1 MTFLDLIQKYL
12 SLFNNLVQK
21 IASFFAG
28 TLIGVMT
35 LVILYMVYFRY
46 VLNDTPYWSEEVARC
61 MMLWMTFC
69 VLPISYR
76 IGGNVSINILLN
88 KFKGRFL
95 ILFEMII
102 HILILLFIINFFYQ
116 SLSFVQSGMGAR
128 AYSFDLQIGYI
139 YLILPISFTC
149 MFLVSIEHLLTRIKR
164 LIVYDSSV
172 KDLIPSV

>member
-1 MTFLDLIQKYL
+1 MIVLDLIQKYL
-12 SLFNNLVQK
+12 TMFNDLLQK
-21 IASFFAG
+21 IASFIAG

-46 VLNDTPYWSEEVARC
+46 VVNDTPYWSEEVARC

-76 IGGNVSINILLN
+76 IGSNVALDIVIN
-88 KFKGRFL
+88 KFRGRFL
-95 ILFEMII
+95 ILFETFI

-139 YLILPISFTC
+139 YLILPISFTY
-149 MFLVSIEHLLTRIKR
+149 MFLVSIEHLLTRIKSF
-164 LIVYDSSV
+164 ITPFDNYE
-172 KDLIPSV
+172 KI

>member
-12 SLFNNLVQK
+12 SLFNNFVQK
-21 IASFFAG
+21 IASFIAG

-88 KFKGRFL
+88 KFKGRFKYAFQTL
-95 ILFEMII
+95 TKSDGSSFSSRSFRNVSFGSKAEII
-102 HILILLFIINFFYQ
+102 
-116 SLSFVQSGMGAR
+116 
-128 AYSFDLQIGYI
+128 
-139 YLILPISFTC
+139 ISA
-149 MFLVSIEHLLTRIKR
+149 
-164 LIVYDSSV
+164 
-172 KDLIPSV
+172 

>member
-1 MTFLDLIQKYL
+1 MIVLDLIQKYL
-12 SLFNNLVQK
+12 TMFNDFVQK
-21 IASFFAG
+21 IASFIAG

-46 VLNDTPYWSEEVARC
+46 VVNDTPYWSEEVARC

-76 IGGNVSINILLN
+76 IGSNVTLDLVIN
-88 KFKGRFL
+88 KFSGRFL
-95 ILFEMII
+95 ILFETFI

-164 LIVYDSSV
+164 FFTPFDSYE
-172 KDLIPSV
+172 KI

>member
-1 MTFLDLIQKYL
+1 MIVLDLIQKYL
-12 SLFNNLVQK
+12 TMFNDLVQK
-21 IASFFAG
+21 IASFIAG

-46 VLNDTPYWSEEVARC
+46 VVNDTPYWSEEVARC

-76 IGGNVSINILLN
+76 IGSNVALDIVIN
-88 KFKGRFL
+88 KFRGRFL
-95 ILFEMII
+95 ILFETFI

-139 YLILPISFTC
+139 YLILPISFTY

-164 LIVYDSSV
+164 FITPFDSYE
-172 KDLIPSV
+172 KI

>member
-12 SLFNNLVQK
+12 SLFNNFVQK

-95 ILFEMII
+95 IL
-102 HILILLFIINFFYQ
+102 L
-116 SLSFVQSGMGAR
+116 GAR

-149 MFLVSIEHLLTRIKR
+149 MFLVSMEHLLTRIKR

>member
-1 MTFLDLIQKYL
+1 MIVLDLIQKYL
-12 SLFNNLVQK
+12 TMFNDFVQK
-21 IASFFAG
+21 IASFIAG

-46 VLNDTPYWSEEVARC
+46 VVNDTPYWSEEVARC

-76 IGGNVSINILLN
+76 IGSNVTLDLVIN
-88 KFKGRFL
+88 KFSGRFL
-95 ILFEMII
+95 ILFETFI

-149 MFLVSIEHLLTRIKR
+149 MFFVSMEHLLTRIKR
-164 LIVYDSSV
+164 FFTPFDSYE
-172 KDLIPSV
+172 KI

>member
-1 MTFLDLIQKYL
+1 MIVLDLIQKYL
-12 SLFNNLVQK
+12 TMFNDFVQK
-21 IASFFAG
+21 IASFIAG

-46 VLNDTPYWSEEVARC
+46 VVNDTPYWSEEVARC

-76 IGGNVSINILLN
+76 IGSNVTLDLVIN
-88 KFKGRFL
+88 KFSGRFL
-95 ILFEMII
+95 ILFETFI
-102 HILILLFIINFFYQ
+102 HFLILLFIINFFYQ

-164 LIVYDSSV
+164 FFTPFDSYE
-172 KDLIPSV
+172 KI

>member
-1 MTFLDLIQKYL
+1 MIVLDLIQKYL
-12 SLFNNLVQK
+12 TMFNDLVQK
-21 IASFFAG
+21 IASFIAG

-46 VLNDTPYWSEEVARC
+46 VVNDTPYWSEEVARC

-76 IGGNVSINILLN
+76 IGSNVALDIVIN
-88 KFKGRFL
+88 KFSGRFL
-95 ILFEMII
+95 ILFETFI

-164 LIVYDSSV
+164 FFTPFDSYE
-172 KDLIPSV
+172 KI

>member
-1 MTFLDLIQKYL
+1 MIVLDLIQKYL
-12 SLFNNLVQK
+12 TMFNDFVQK
-21 IASFFAG
+21 IASVIAG

-46 VLNDTPYWSEEVARC
+46 VVNDTPYWSEEVARC

-76 IGGNVSINILLN
+76 IGSNVTLDLVIN
-88 KFKGRFL
+88 KFSGWFL
-95 ILFEMII
+95 ILFETII

-164 LIVYDSSV
+164 YMV
-172 KDLIPSV
+172 

>member
-1 MTFLDLIQKYL
+1 MIVLDLIQKYL
-12 SLFNNLVQK
+12 TMFNDFVQK
-21 IASFFAG
+21 IASFIAG

-46 VLNDTPYWSEEVARC
+46 VVNDTPYWSEEVARC

-76 IGGNVSINILLN
+76 IGSNVALDIVIN
-88 KFKGRFL
+88 KFSGRFL
-95 ILFEMII
+95 ILFETFI

-164 LIVYDSSV
+164 FFTPFDSYE
-172 KDLIPSV
+172 KI

>member
-1 MTFLDLIQKYL
+1 MIVLDLIQKYL
-12 SLFNNLVQK
+12 TMFNDLVQK
-21 IASFFAG
+21 IASFIAG

-46 VLNDTPYWSEEVARC
+46 VVNDTPYWSEEVARC

-76 IGGNVSINILLN
+76 IGSNVALDIVIN
-88 KFKGRFL
+88 KFSGRFL
-95 ILFEMII
+95 ILFETFI

-139 YLILPISFTC
+139 YLILPISFTY

-164 LIVYDSSV
+164 FIAPFDSYE
-172 KDLIPSV
+172 KI

>member
-1 MTFLDLIQKYL
+1 MIVLDLIQKYL
-12 SLFNNLVQK
+12 TMFNDFVQK
-21 IASFFAG
+21 IASFIAG
-28 TLIGVMT
+28 ALIGVMT

-46 VLNDTPYWSEEVARC
+46 VVNDTPYWSEEVARC

-76 IGGNVSINILLN
+76 IGSNVTLDLVIN
-88 KFKGRFL
+88 KFSGRFL
-95 ILFEMII
+95 ILFETFI

-164 LIVYDSSV
+164 FIIPFDSYE
-172 KDLIPSV
+172 KI